1 MGVLLFLLVPLAVII
16 LGSLVLTLVNHKPQ
30 NMRSS
35 MQAFQ
40 REMKALSPE
49 DEQRKPRIVS

>member
-1 MGVLLFLLVPLAVII
+1 MGVLLFLLIPLAVIV
-16 LGSLVLTLVNHKPQ
+16 LGSLILTLLNHKPQ

-35 MQAFQ
+35 MQAFE

-49 DEQRKPRIVS
+49 GDQRRRG

>member
-1 MGVLLFLLVPLAVII
+1 VGVLLFLLVPLVVII

-30 NMRSS
+30 SMRSS
-35 MQAFQ
+35 MQAFE

-49 DEQRKPRIVS
+49 DDQRKRG

>member
-16 LGSLVLTLVNHKPQ
+16 VGSLILTLVNHKPQ

-35 MQAFQ
+35 MRSFE

-49 DEQRKPRIVS
+49 DDQRKRG

>member
-16 LGSLVLTLVNHKPQ
+16 VGSLILTLMNHKPKS
-30 NMRSS
+30 MRSS
-35 MQAFQ
+35 MDAFQ

-49 DEQRKPRIVS
+49 SEQRKRG

>member
-1 MGVLLFLLVPLAVII
+1 MGVLLFLLIPLAVIVV
-16 LGSLVLTLVNHKPQ
+16 GSLILTLLNHKPQ

-35 MQAFQ
+35 MQAFE

-49 DEQRKPRIVS
+49 GEQRKRG